1 MKQETDRLSAVI
13 WDIDGTLLNT
23 RGGIVAA
30 YRHTLDKYGIGYDDR
45 EEELAKLI
53 GPTPQEIFKTR
64 FGVAPDQVQEYASEF
79 REYYRTEELG
89 NAEIYD
95 GMEAVLS
102 SIQSAGIPQ
111 FVVTNKRQD
120 YAEEIL
126 EIFGLKAFF
135 LKVYGTDGN
144 SSRSKSQLLG
154 LCLEENGVESDL
166 AFFIGDTGGDRD
178 AAQKN
183 GVRFIGVNYGFG
195 FSNIAGY
202 ADRSADI
209 ADLLGL

>member
-1 MKQETDRLSAVI
+1 MKQGKERLSAVI
-13 WDIDGTLLNT
+13 WDIDGTLLDT

-30 YRHTLDKYGIGYDDR
+30 YRHTLDMYGIRYDDR

-64 FGVAPDQVQEYASEF
+64 FGVSPDQVQTYASEF
-79 REYYRTEELG
+79 REYYRTKELG

-95 GMEAVLS
+95 GTENVLS
-102 SIQSAGIPQ
+102 SLQSDGVLQ

-126 EIFGLKAFF
+126 EIFGLKGFF
-135 LKVYGTDGN
+135 RKVYGTDVN

-154 LCLEENGVESDL
+154 LCLEENGIIPDL
-166 AFFIGDTGGDRD
+166 TFFIGDTEGDRE
-178 AAQKN
+178 AGRKN

-195 FSNIAGY
+195 FSNIDGY

-209 ADLLGL
+209 IELLGL